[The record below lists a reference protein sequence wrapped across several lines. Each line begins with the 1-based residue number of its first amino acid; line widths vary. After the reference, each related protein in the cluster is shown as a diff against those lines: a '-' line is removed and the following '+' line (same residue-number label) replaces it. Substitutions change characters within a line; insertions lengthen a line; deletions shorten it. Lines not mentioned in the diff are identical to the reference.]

1 MNRATPKAASGS
13 TGMGPADPSVIA
25 LPLTSDSSLINDD
38 DILFSE
44 YRCANGL
51 VTWAIHGY
59 TFNVAIRNG

>member
-1 MNRATPKAASGS
+1 
-13 TGMGPADPSVIA
+13 MGPADPSVIA

-59 TFNVAIRNG
+59 TFNAAIRNG